1 MLTPAQYGVNQCRQL
16 LTTAAT
22 KRAKIFMPGKPFQ
35 SKLHP
40 HWETIRSLRRG
51 RKTWVE
57 IAQALTAHGC
67 TTSKQ
72 DVHAFYKRKVK
83 GRVPLGFE
91 EPLPSSPALAEG
103 KATKPRPPEATEGGF
118 FESSPAK
125 ATTPKKKPRYNV
137 DF

>member
-1 MLTPAQYGVNQCRQL
+1 
-16 LTTAAT
+16 
-22 KRAKIFMPGKPFQ
+22 MPGKPFQ

-57 IAQALTAHGC
+57 IAQVLTAQGC
-67 TTSKQ
+67 ATSKQ
-72 DVHAFYKRKVK
+72 DVHAFYKRKAK

-91 EPLPSSPALAEG
+91 EPPSSAPARVES
-103 KATKPRPPEATEGGF
+103 KVTTPPHSPEATAGGF
-118 FESSPAK
+118 FEPSPAK
-125 ATTPKKKPRYNV
+125 ATTPQKKPRYNV